1 MSRATET
8 RVTETRKRIWKRP
21 NKLDAPTPP
30 AGQHYRW
37 IRAQTR
43 GEEDP
48 GNMSNRLREGYEPVM
63 ASEHPDFR
71 GPTIE
76 DGSFKGC
83 IGVGGLIL
91 AKIATEIAEDRQD
104 QMHEAS
110 VDQMVSVDNDM
121 MKVESK
127 SMPTMFTSRKTTTKR
142 GSKAA
147 QFDND

>member
-1 MSRATET
+1 MPRSTENRASEA
-8 RVTETRKRIWKRP
+8 RRRLWQRP

-37 IRAQTR
+37 VRAQTY
-43 GEEDP
+43 GQDDP
-48 GNMSNRLREGYEPVM
+48 GNMSARLREGYEPVM

-91 AKIATEIAEDRQD
+91 AKIAKEVAEDRQD

-110 VDQMVSVDNDM
+110 ASQMVAVDNDM
-121 MKVESK
+121 MRVENAA
-127 SMPTMFTSRKTTTKR
+127 MPTLFKSRKTTTTR
-142 GSKAA
+142 GSTKA
-147 QFDND
+147 QFEND